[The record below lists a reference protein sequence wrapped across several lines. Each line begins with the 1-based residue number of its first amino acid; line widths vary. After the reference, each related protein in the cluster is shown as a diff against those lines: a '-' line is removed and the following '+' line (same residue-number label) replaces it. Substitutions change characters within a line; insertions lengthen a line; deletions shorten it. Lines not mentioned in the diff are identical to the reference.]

1 MHLRGACVDI
11 RQPIY
16 EELLV
21 WLDRKDSLS
30 CAIEEGEFA
39 GERMEF
45 ARGQLCALDWCLEQ
59 VKKVMDRLESKQ
71 RCGNE

>member
-1 MHLRGACVDI
+1 MDI

-21 WLDRKDSLS
+21 WHDRRDSLKD
-30 CAIEEGEFA
+30 AIEEGEFA

-45 ARGQLCALDWCLEQ
+45 ARGQLCALAFCYDRMNT
-59 VKKVMDRLESKQ
+59 VMQRINSNE